1 MVSALTMQ
9 PPFFSFLLTAVH
21 VSVLVD
27 CRLGLEDPEQ
37 RPQHLQSCLYTGA
50 YADTSNVEADTSN
63 SVSVLDVRRKQLLCM
78 GLKGE
83 LDNSKQRDKEGFLLW
98 HILNSTNGG
107 QAAHQELPEPSSPL
121 LKTILGALVRRQ
133 RRSEEVNPSDPL
145 RSQSHPSFSVRDHK
159 NTSHSQLEHDQAGAV
174 SKETITSCDDPL
186 KVLQPN
192 GPGSPLKINV
202 AEQD

>member
-1 MVSALTMQ
+1 MHESQV
-9 PPFFSFLLTAVH
+9 
-21 VSVLVD
+21 
-27 CRLGLEDPEQ
+27 
-37 RPQHLQSCLYTGA
+37 GA
-50 YADTSNVEADTSN
+50 R
-63 SVSVLDVRRKQLLCM
+63 SVLDQDKKSCLLMCN
-78 GLKGE
+78 KE
-83 LDNSKQRDKEGFLLW
+83 QSPFNQRDKEGFLLW

-192 GPGSPLKINV
+192 GPGRLQAV
-202 AEQD
+202 VLF